1 MKMNTHKKGKPRQ
14 KKTFLQILRVKIK
27 KILTVLFAMG
37 IDKHLDYDQDE
48 IGPETDKEEKR
59 VD

>member
-1 MKMNTHKKGKPRQ
+1 MNPKIKEKPQQ

-27 KILTVLFAMG
+27 KILTVLLAMG

-48 IGPETDKEEKR
+48 IGLETNKKEKK
-59 VD
+59 